1 MWSVIGCGYVSQERE
16 WAVLVEVL
24 VGLNNVLEDRKLTIS
39 SCPNLSALSNQV
51 CRIVSGCGLGRGLC
65 IFRLIIT

>member
-1 MWSVIGCGYVSQERE
+1 MWSVIGRGYVSQERE

-51 CRIVSGCGLGRGLC
+51 CRIVSGCGLGAW
-65 IFRLIIT
+65 FMHF